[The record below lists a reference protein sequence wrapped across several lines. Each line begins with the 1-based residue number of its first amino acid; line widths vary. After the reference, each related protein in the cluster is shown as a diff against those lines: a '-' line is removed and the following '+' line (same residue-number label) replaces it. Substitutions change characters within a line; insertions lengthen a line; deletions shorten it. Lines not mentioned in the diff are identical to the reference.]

1 MERMQGL
8 VGLFFLVALAWA
20 LSENRKKIHWRTVVA
35 GLLLQMTLAL
45 VLVKLPTSRMLFIWL
60 NRVVLALEEAT
71 MSGTSLVFGY
81 LGGAPLPFEESFPG
95 SSFVLAFRALP
106 LVLVISALSSL
117 LFYWR
122 VLPLVVKG
130 CSALLQRTLG
140 IGGALGVSAA
150 ANVFVGMVEAP
161 LLIRPYLQQMSRG
174 ELFAVMT
181 CGMSTIAGT
190 VLVLYAAI
198 LQPVIPDALG
208 HILTASLI
216 SAPAALA
223 VSLLMVPH
231 SGTMT
236 TGTLEPPLK
245 AKSSMDAIVHGT
257 LEGLALLLN
266 IVALLI
272 VLIAMVS
279 LVNVGF
285 GVFPHVDGAALT
297 LQRLFGWLFAPVVW
311 SLGIPWHESAVAG
324 SLLGTKTILN
334 ELVAYLDLSALG
346 PDVLSERSR
355 LIMTYALCGFANLGS
370 LGIMLGGLG
379 AMAPERRE
387 EIVSLGFKSILSGTM
402 ATCMT
407 GAVVGLLL

>member
-1 MERMQGL
+1 MLQLQGL
-8 VGLFFLVALAWA
+8 VGLFFLVALALG
-20 LSENRKKIHWRTVVA
+20 LSESRKDINWRTVVT
-35 GLLLQMTLAL
+35 GLLLQFALAL
-45 VLVKLPTSRMLFIWL
+45 ILVELPVSRLLFVWL
-60 NRVVLALEEAT
+60 NKAVLTIEQAT
-71 MSGTSLVFGY
+71 MAGTSVVFGY
-81 LGGAPLPFEESFPG
+81 LGGAPLPFEETFPE

-130 CSALLQRTLG
+130 CSSLLQRTLG

-161 LLIRPYLQQMSRG
+161 LLVRPYLLQVTRG

-190 VLVLYAAI
+190 VLVLYASI

-223 VSLLMVPH
+223 VALLMVPH
-231 SGTMT
+231 SGEMT
-236 TGTLEPPLK
+236 TGTLKPSLQ
-245 AKSSMDAIVHGT
+245 AKSAMDAIVHGT
-257 LEGLALLLN
+257 LEGLKLLLN
-266 IVALLI
+266 IIALLI
-272 VLIAMVS
+272 VFIAMVS
-279 LVNVGF
+279 TVNSCLGILPF
-285 GVFPHVDGAALT
+285 ADGTSLT
-297 LQRLFGWLFAPVVW
+297 LQLLLGWLFAPLAW
-311 SLGIPWHESAVAG
+311 AIGIPWHESAVAG

-334 ELVAYLDLSALG
+334 DLVAYLNLSALG
-346 PDVLSERSR
+346 PEDLSEQSR

-370 LGIMLGGLG
+370 LGIMLEGLG

-407 GAVVGLLL
+407 GAVVGLLI

>member
-1 MERMQGL
+1 MLQLQGL
-8 VGLFFLVALAWA
+8 VGLFFLVALAWG
-20 LSENRKKIHWRTVVA
+20 LSESRKDINWRTVVI
-35 GLLLQMTLAL
+35 GLLLQFALAL
-45 VLVKLPTSRMLFIWL
+45 ILVELPVSRLLFLWL
-60 NRVVLALEEAT
+60 NNAVLAIELAT
-71 MSGTSLVFGY
+71 MAGTSVVFGY

-95 SSFVLAFRALP
+95 NSFVLAFRALP

-122 VLPLVVKG
+122 LLPLVVKG
-130 CSALLQRTLG
+130 CSSLLQRTLG

-161 LLIRPYLQQMSRG
+161 LLVRPYLLQMTRG

-190 VLVLYAAI
+190 VLVLYASI

-223 VSLLMVPH
+223 VALLMVPH
-231 SGTMT
+231 SGEMT
-236 TGTLEPPLK
+236 TGTLKPSLQ
-245 AKSSMDAIVHGT
+245 AQSAMDAIVHGT
-257 LEGLALLLN
+257 LEGLKLLLN
-266 IVALLI
+266 IIALLI
-272 VLIAMVS
+272 VFIAMVGI
-279 LVNVGF
+279 VNSCLGLLPF
-285 GVFPHVDGAALT
+285 VDGTALT
-297 LQRLFGWLFAPVVW
+297 LQRLLGWLFAPLAW
-311 SLGIPWHESAVAG
+311 AIGIPWHESAVAG

-346 PDVLSERSR
+346 AEDLSERSR

-407 GAVVGLLL
+407 GAVVGLLI

>member
-1 MERMQGL
+1 MLHLQGL
-8 VGLFFLVALAWA
+8 VGLFFLVALAWG
-20 LSENRKKIHWRTVVA
+20 LSESRKDINWRTVVT
-35 GLLLQMTLAL
+35 GLLLQFALAL
-45 VLVKLPTSRMLFIWL
+45 ILVELPVSRLLFVWL
-60 NRVVLALEEAT
+60 NKAVLAIEQAT
-71 MSGTSLVFGY
+71 MAGTSVVFGY
-81 LGGAPLPFEESFPG
+81 LGGAPLPFEEPFPG

-122 VLPLVVKG
+122 VLPLVVKA
-130 CSALLQRTLG
+130 CSSLLERTLG

-161 LLIRPYLQQMSRG
+161 LLIRPYLLRMSRG

-190 VLVLYAAI
+190 VLVLYASI

-223 VSLLMVPH
+223 VALLMVPH
-231 SGTMT
+231 CGEMT
-236 TGTLEPPLK
+236 TGTLEPSLE

-257 LEGLALLLN
+257 LEGLKLLLS

-279 LVNVGF
+279 IVNSGLGLLPF
-285 GVFPHVDGAALT
+285 IDGSALT
-297 LQRLFGWLFAPVVW
+297 LQRLLGWLFAPLTW
-311 SLGIPWHESAVAG
+311 AIGIPWHESAVAG

-334 ELVAYLDLSALG
+334 ELVAYLNLSALG
-346 PDVLSERSR
+346 PEDLSERSR

>member
-1 MERMQGL
+1 MLQLQGL
-8 VGLFFLVALAWA
+8 VGLFFLVALAWG
-20 LSENRKKIHWRTVVA
+20 LSESRKDINWRTVVT
-35 GLLLQMTLAL
+35 GLLLQFTLAL
-45 VLVKLPTSRMLFIWL
+45 ILVELPVSRLLFVWL
-60 NRVVLALEEAT
+60 NKAVLTIEQAT
-71 MSGTSLVFGY
+71 MAGTSVVFGY
-81 LGGAPLPFEESFPG
+81 LGGAPLPFEETFPG

-122 VLPLVVKG
+122 VLPLVVKA
-130 CSALLQRTLG
+130 CSSLLQRTLG

-161 LLIRPYLQQMSRG
+161 LLVRPYLLQMTRG

-190 VLVLYAAI
+190 VLVLYASI

-223 VSLLMVPH
+223 VALLMVPH
-231 SGTMT
+231 SGEMT
-236 TGTLEPPLK
+236 TGTLKSSLQ
-245 AKSSMDAIVHGT
+245 AKSAMDAIVQGT
-257 LEGLALLLN
+257 LEGLKLLLN
-266 IVALLI
+266 IIALLI
-272 VLIAMVS
+272 VFIAMVS
-279 LVNVGF
+279 IVNSCLGILPF
-285 GVFPHVDGAALT
+285 VDGTALT
-297 LQRLFGWLFAPVVW
+297 LQRLLGWLFAPLAW
-311 SLGIPWHESAVAG
+311 AIGIPWHESAVAG

-334 ELVAYLDLSALG
+334 ELVAYLNLSALG
-346 PDVLSERSR
+346 PEDLSERSR

-379 AMAPERRE
+379 AMVPERRE

-407 GAVVGLLL
+407 GAVVGLLI